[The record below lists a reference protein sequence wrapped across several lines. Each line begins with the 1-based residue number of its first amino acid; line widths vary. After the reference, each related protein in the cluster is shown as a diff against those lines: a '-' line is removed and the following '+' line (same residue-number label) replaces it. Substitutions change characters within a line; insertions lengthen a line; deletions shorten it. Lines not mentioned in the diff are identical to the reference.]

1 MATRRENQPAGDP
14 APPVQSAATPAD
26 WAPRA
31 VEAALDAVITIDS
44 LGRVLQFNR
53 AAERMFGYRR
63 EHVVG
68 RELADMIIPRD
79 LRAEHW
85 AGLLRLTA
93 GESPRI
99 LDRRV
104 ELRAMRRGG
113 EEFPVELT
121 VTQTSDSPPAWTGYV
136 RDLTNLRAA
145 EHRGSRAAHRF
156 AAAEDLTQMGSWE
169 LELGTNRV
177 AWSDGMYRIHGFDP
191 HVFEP
196 GIESYLEHVHID
208 DRERT
213 AEVVSSVVE
222 DPDGVPEQGVTLEYR
237 VLRPDG
243 AVREIRAR
251 GRIEADERGRP
262 ARCVGVAQ
270 DITEQ
275 RLTERE
281 LHAHYAVE
289 QAFREWESFD
299 EGVSALLRRLGTALE
314 FELGSLW
321 TWNAE
326 AGTLSCRS
334 FWSAPGID
342 ADDFE
347 RVTRSVTFRPG
358 HGVHGRA
365 FETGEPVLTE
375 NLSTDPRL
383 PRRAAAARLGL
394 RAGLA
399 FPAVGDDGPLAVLS
413 YYSFHKH
420 EPSQRLLRT
429 LTGIGRELGRF
440 LERRRADLAPRR
452 ISKRELDVLRLAS
465 EGNTGPQIAEQLV
478 LSPATVKTHFEHIYG
493 KLGVSD
499 RAGAV
504 AHAMRIGLIR

>member
-1 MATRRENQPAGDP
+1 MTTTRGKRPAGDP
-14 APPVQSAATPAD
+14 APPAD
-26 WAPRA
+26 WAPRV
-31 VEAALDAVITIDS
+31 VEAALEAVITIDS
-44 LGRVLQFNR
+44 LGRILQFNR

-63 EHVVG
+63 AYVAG
-68 RELADMIIPRD
+68 RQLADMIIPPD
-79 LRAEHW
+79 LRADHW

-93 GESPRI
+93 GAKPRI

-113 EEFPVELT
+113 EEFPIELT
-121 VTQTSDSPPAWTGYV
+121 VTQTSDSPPAWTGFV

-145 EHRGSRAAHRF
+145 EHRGTQAAHLF
-156 AAAEDLTQMGSWE
+156 AGAEELAVMGSWE
-169 LELGTNRV
+169 LDLRTNRAV
-177 AWSDGMYRIHGFDP
+177 WSDGLYRIHGLDP

-196 GIESYLEHVHID
+196 GIEHFLEHVHTD

-213 AEVVSSVVE
+213 AGVLASVVE
-222 DPDGVPEQGVTLEYR
+222 NPDGVPAEGITLEYR

-243 AVREIRAR
+243 AVREMRTR

-262 ARCVGVAQ
+262 ARWVAVAQ

-275 RLTERE
+275 RRTERE
-281 LHAHYAVE
+281 LRAHYAVE
-289 QAFREWESFD
+289 QSFREWESFD
-299 EGVSALLRRLGTALE
+299 EGVTALLRRLGTALE

-321 TWNAE
+321 AWNADAE
-326 AGTLSCRS
+326 TLSCRA
-334 FWSAPGID
+334 FWSAPGIE

-347 RVTRSVTFRPG
+347 RVTRAVTFRPG
-358 HGVHGRA
+358 HGVPGRA
-365 FETGEPVLTE
+365 FETGAPVLTE
-375 NLSTDPRL
+375 NLSFDSRF
-383 PRRAAAARLGL
+383 PRRAAAATLGL
-394 RAGLA
+394 RVGLA
-399 FPAVGDDGPLAVLS
+399 FPVVGDEGPLAVLS
-413 YYSFHKH
+413 YYSFSRH
-420 EPSQRLLRT
+420 EPSQRLART

-440 LERRRADLAPRR
+440 LERRRADMAPRR

-465 EGNTGPQIAEQLV
+465 DGNTGPQIAAQLL
-478 LSPATVKTHFEHIYG
+478 LSPATVKTHFENIYG